1 MSRWL
6 SGWPPGVRIWWI
18 STRSERK
25 TFRRRGLWLHDQGWG
40 ATETHRCAFE
50 VGTLTCAPRVAVLSL
65 RGPGPAGV
73 PACLLLSLPVVLP
86 PAHSGPAQWSCFLSL
101 FLPLIQTARGPGPPR
116 QGKPSSGSEERE
128 LSRPGIGGRPDQATG
143 FHEED
148 NDSQRLGVG
157 AEKVCSHFKFS
168 LLAETNFSVKTM
180 KNLGGVS
187 SPEQLGPPGRK
198 ALWARRREGP
208 S

>member
-1 MSRWL
+1 M
-6 SGWPPGVRIWWI
+6 V
-18 STRSERK
+18 
-25 TFRRRGLWLHDQGWG
+25 
-40 ATETHRCAFE
+40 
-50 VGTLTCAPRVAVLSL
+50 
-65 RGPGPAGV
+65 
-73 PACLLLSLPVVLP
+73 LLLFFFASDPDSEGAWASQAVE
-86 PAHSGPAQWSCFLSL
+86 AFLS
-101 FLPLIQTARGPGPPR
+101 QGGERTA
-116 QGKPSSGSEERE
+116 
-128 LSRPGIGGRPDQATG
+128 RPGIGGRPNQATG
-143 FHEED
+143 FPEED

-157 AEKVCSHFKFS
+157 VGAEKVCSHFNFS